1 VCSVY
6 VIAAAPISYGLRVEA
21 SIAIARGA
29 LQQRVGSLGEG
40 RRQDDCTEQLLGHRV
55 ITEAIGPRQRAQVRV
70 LLHNQAGSSPKDRQ
84 PVVLEDLG
92 VDV

>member
-1 VCSVY
+1 VY

-55 ITEAIGPRQRAQVRV
+55 ITEAIGPANGRRSEFFFTIRRDRRILV
-70 LLHNQAGSSPKDRQ
+70 LMCKADAGSHSR
-84 PVVLEDLG
+84 
-92 VDV
+92 